1 MKPRICFQAIAAAG
15 LLVAVVS
22 AFAQRGQD
30 RVTTRTAADGTQV
43 TIVSGQPHDP
53 SYGPKPPFE
62 QLDRNGDGIIT
73 RDEAEAYL
81 PLFNDYDNLVHHVPG
96 VTKRMYARWDQR

>member
-1 MKPRICFQAIAAAG
+1 MKLPQALAAIG
-15 LLVAVVS
+15 LLAVCVS
-22 AFAQRGQD
+22 ASAQRAED
-30 RVTTRTAADGTQV
+30 RVSTHTAADGTQV

-62 QLDRNGDGIIT
+62 QLDRNRDGIIT

-96 VTKRMYARWDQR
+96 ITQRMYARWDQR